1 MLTDLPSLVAQAP
14 ADATLVIY
22 HTSALWYLPAGQREQ
37 FASTVRGLG
46 ATWLSSEPPGVV
58 PGTDGPARDGHTC
71 VLARDGDVIAL
82 TESPRDMAAV
92 AALTGEPCGD
102 GHVDVPVVRAEL
114 RQPEPVAH
122 LRRA

>member
-22 HTSALWYLPAGQREQ
+22 HTSALWYLSAEQRGR
-37 FASTVRGLG
+37 FADTVRGLG

-71 VLARDGDVIAL
+71 VLARDGRGIAL
-82 TESPRDMAAV
+82 TESHA
-92 AALTGEPCGD
+92 TW
-102 GHVDVPVVRAEL
+102 L
-114 RQPEPVAH
+114 RWLP
-122 LRRA
+122 